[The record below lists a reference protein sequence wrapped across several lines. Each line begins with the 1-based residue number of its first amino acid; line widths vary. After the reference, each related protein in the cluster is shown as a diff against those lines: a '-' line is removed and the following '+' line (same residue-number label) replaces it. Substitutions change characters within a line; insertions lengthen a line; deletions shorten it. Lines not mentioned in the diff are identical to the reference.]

1 MRRKVLTAAA
11 VAVMLLVATRLG
23 TALAQ
28 DAFKAGPEHQ
38 AMEPLA
44 GTFNAKIKFWQE
56 PGKPP
61 SESEGVMVR
70 KWIMGGRFLQEDFD
84 GKFNGASFKGMGLMG
99 YDLGKKKYL
108 GTWIDSM
115 STGIAVMESTYD
127 SKTKTFSGTMDEIDP
142 MTGKKSKARDVVRL
156 VSNDHQIQ
164 EMFSMPEGSAKEMKV
179 MEIQYFRVKK

>member
-1 MRRKVLTAAA
+1 MRRKVLTATVLAA
-11 VAVMLLVATRLG
+11 MLLLATRLG

-28 DAFKAGPEHQ
+28 DGFKAGPEHQ
-38 AMEPLA
+38 AMEPLV

-61 SESEGVMVR
+61 HESDGVMVR

-84 GKFNGASFKGMGLMG
+84 GSFAGAGFKGLGLMG
-99 YDLGKKKYL
+99 YDLQKKKYL

-127 SKTKTFSGTMDEIDP
+127 SKTKTFTGIMDEIDP
-142 MTGKKSKARDVVRL
+142 MTGKKMKVRDVVRL

-164 EMFSMPEGSAKEMKV
+164 EMFSTPEGGGKETKS
-179 MEIQYFRVKK
+179 MEIQYQRVKK

>member
-1 MRRKVLTAAA
+1 MFKNTLAIADNACSNSAPGANGNRFKQRRTSTMRRKVLTAAA

-44 GTFNAKIKFWQE
+44 GTFNAKIEVWEE
-56 PGKPP
+56 PGKQP

-84 GKFNGASFKGMGLMG
+84 GKFNGASFKG
-99 YDLGKKKYL
+99 
-108 GTWIDSM
+108 
-115 STGIAVMESTYD
+115 
-127 SKTKTFSGTMDEIDP
+127 
-142 MTGKKSKARDVVRL
+142 
-156 VSNDHQIQ
+156 
-164 EMFSMPEGSAKEMKV
+164 
-179 MEIQYFRVKK
+179 